1 MKGKITM
8 FRQHLVVL
16 LGLWALGPATA
27 AAWAEELFDA
37 RAHDFGSVPRGP
49 TLTHSFRLT
58 NRLDAPI
65 HIAGVRVSCGC
76 VTASALRNNVAPG
89 KETAVVAQMDT
100 RRFAGTKTVT
110 IFVQMDQ
117 PQWEEVRLS
126 VTANSRDDVTVSP
139 ESFAFGRTQHG
150 LSPSAHV
157 SIALRGN
164 SDWQILESRCDSNYV
179 QTSVKEAG
187 NDSGDARYEVTATL
201 RPETPVGKWYTD
213 VWLTTNDSNVPRVRI
228 PLTVE
233 IEPALRVNPHLA
245 DLGRVRV
252 GDEVERKII
261 IRGATP
267 FRITDVKGADGP
279 LSVKDNAPGS
289 KPVHVVTIKFKP
301 AKVGQLN
308 RSVRISTDMK
318 DEGEVELRIKGQG
331 APASDQNSEDKDQDR

>member
-1 MKGKITM
+1 M
-8 FRQHLVVL
+8 FRHHLVVL
-16 LGLWALGPATA
+16 LGLWACGPAA
-27 AAWAEELFDA
+27 AASWAEELFDA

-49 TLTHSFRLT
+49 TLTHSFRMT
-58 NRLDAPI
+58 NHLDAPI

-76 VTASALRNNVAPG
+76 VTASALRNDVAPG
-89 KETAVVAQMDT
+89 KETAIVAQMDT

-110 IFVQMDQ
+110 IFVQLDR

-126 VTANSRDDVTVSP
+126 VSANSREDVTVSP
-139 ESFAFGRTQHG
+139 ESFAFGRAQHG

-157 SIALRGN
+157 SITLRGN
-164 SDWQILESRCDSNYV
+164 SDWQILESRCDSNFV
-179 QTSVKEAG
+179 QTSVKEVG
-187 NDSGDARYEVTATL
+187 NDSGDARYEVTAVL

-213 VWLTTNDSNVPRVRI
+213 VWLTTNDPNVPRVRV

-301 AKVGQLN
+301 SKVGQLN

-318 DEGEVELRIKGQG
+318 DEEELELRIKGQG
-331 APASDQNSEDKDQDR
+331 TPASDKSSEDGDQDR